1 MGKDKQDIYTVL
13 QALQSLAALTDPEYV
28 QTAALALRI
37 TQRLPVVTSISYPWS
52 SVHSVE
58 LACRAEEFAESGRLR
73 GITPEG
79 VVDILC
85 CQEETA
91 QYLAKIATLPQEKFS
106 RLVVMAYQVYQ
117 ERSHQKTLSIYYG
130 ETLRNFVQQL

>member
-13 QALQSLAALTDPEYV
+13 QALQSLAALTDPECV

-73 GITPEG
+73 GLHQKALWISSAVRRKPHN
-79 VVDILC
+79 
-85 CQEETA
+85 
-91 QYLAKIATLPQEKFS
+91 TLPKLP
-106 RLVVMAYQVYQ
+106 RC
-117 ERSHQKTLSIYYG
+117 RR
-130 ETLRNFVQQL
+130 RNSPDWL